1 MTHSAPRRAAP
12 ATALL
17 AASIAAAACAAPEP
31 APATWTPVPEAD
43 PSEVEA
49 VVFLVGDA
57 GKALPGRSP
66 VLAKLRA
73 EVERWSGTL
82 ARDSAVSVFFLGD
95 VVYPYGVRPRE
106 SEDFPVDSQH
116 VAAQVDVVRGPAS
129 RRHRTRGVLL
139 AGNHD
144 WGQTVGPEG
153 LARLRNLERLIEEMA
168 AEWDVDASLEPR
180 AGQAGPTVVD
190 VGTGAR
196 FLVLDTHW
204 WLQNPAERRLSRM
217 AADVESAIRSA
228 GDRDVAVVAHHPFQS
243 AGAHGGPLP
252 FWRGLG
258 LLFLLRKSGAL
269 IQDMNATPYREFR
282 LGLREAFAATKPPLL
297 WAGGHDHSLQVL
309 RGQGPDRPLWSLVS
323 GSGSKLT
330 GVADMDQLVF
340 GQERPGF
347 MRLTFLADRSVQLHV
362 FSAPERYQHCSG
374 PRSGLDACM
383 TRGVAAYEVVYADR
397 LR

>member
-1 MTHSAPRRAAP
+1 MTLSPRRRAAP
-12 ATALL
+12 AAAVF
-17 AASIAAAACAAPEP
+17 AASMVVAGCVPEP
-31 APATWTPVPEAD
+31 EPATWTPVPEAD

-73 EVERWSGTL
+73 EIERWSGML

-116 VAAQVDVVRGPAS
+116 VAAQVDVVRGPQS
-129 RRHRTRGVLL
+129 RRYRTRGVLL

-153 LARLRNLERLIEEMA
+153 FTRLRNLERLIGEMA
-168 AEWDVDASLEPR
+168 EAWDVDASLEPR

-204 WLQNPAERRLSRM
+204 WLQNPAERRLNRV
-217 AADVESAIRSA
+217 ADDVEAAIRSA
-228 GDRDVAVVAHHPFQS
+228 GDRDIAVVAHHPFQS

-258 LLFLLRKSGAL
+258 LLYLLRKSGAL
-269 IQDMNATPYREFR
+269 IQDLNATPYRDF
-282 LGLREAFAATKPPLL
+282 LFGLQEAFAATRPPLL

-309 RGQGPDRPLWSLVS
+309 RGQGPDDPLWSLVS

-330 GVADMDQLVF
+330 GVADMEPLVF

-374 PRSGLDACM
+374 PRSGLDPCM
-383 TRGVAAYEVVYADR
+383 ARGVAAYEVVYADR

>member
-1 MTHSAPRRAAP
+1 MTLSPRRRAAP
-12 ATALL
+12 AAAVF
-17 AASIAAAACAAPEP
+17 AASMVVAGCVPEP
-31 APATWTPVPEAD
+31 DPATWTPVPEAR

-49 VVFLVGDA
+49 VVFLVGAA

-73 EVERWSGTL
+73 EIERWSGLL

-95 VVYPYGVRPRE
+95 IVYPYGVRARE

-116 VAAQVDVVRGPAS
+116 VAAQVDVVRGPDS
-129 RRHRTRGVLL
+129 RRYGTRGVLL

-153 LARLRNLERLIEEMA
+153 LARLRNLERLIGEMA
-168 AEWDVDASLEPR
+168 EAWDVDASLEPR
-180 AGQAGPTVVD
+180 AGQAGPTAVD

-204 WLQNPAERRLSRM
+204 WLQNPAERRLSRV
-217 AADVESAIRSA
+217 ADDVESAIRSA
-228 GDRDVAVVAHHPFQS
+228 GDRDIAVVAHHPFQS

-258 LLFLLRKSGAL
+258 LLYLLRKSGAL
-269 IQDMNATPYREFR
+269 IQDLNATPYRDF
-282 LGLREAFAATKPPLL
+282 LFGLQEAFAATRPPLL

-309 RGQGPDRPLWSLVS
+309 RGEGPNAPSWSLVS

-330 GVADMDQLVF
+330 GVADMEQLVF

-383 TRGVAAYEVVYADR
+383 ARGVAAYEVVYADR